1 VRGSKKEKVKRE
13 GGINIERSKVKTDRG
28 NRQKSIE
35 INREREREEVREQ
48 GSGERDIDRERRGD
62 KKRD

>member
-35 INREREREEVREQ
+35 INRERERR
-48 GSGERDIDRERRGD
+48 
-62 KKRD
+62 

>member
-13 GGINIERSKVKTDRG
+13 GGINIERSKVKTERG

-35 INREREREEVREQ
+35 INREREEVREQ